1 MLTRNRGN
9 CQISSVFEP
18 YISDRSEWSMKN
30 SKITSARKSSLES
43 YSYFSWILSYNAID
57 TSELNDSIS
66 IWDFTNEEVYFWGEY
81 PKNFSS
87 KECVLPKDIKVKEK
101 HFIIF
106 REIWMISFNFNIF
119 GKNTFFWAEV
129 FGIFSSEIDLF
140 IGEISNRNTIIQFTG
155 IDGVIG

>member
-9 CQISSVFEP
+9 YQISSVFEP
-18 YISDRSEWSMKN
+18 YISDRSEWSTKN
-30 SKITSARKSSLES
+30 SKRRSARKSSLDS
-43 YSYFSWILSYNAID
+43 YSHFSWILSCNAID
-57 TSELNDSIS
+57 TSEWNDIIS
-66 IWDFTNEEVYFWGEY
+66 LWDFTNEEVYLWGEC

-87 KECVLPKDIKVKEK
+87 KECVHPEDIKVKRYHSYLTK
-101 HFIIF
+101 DDKMFF
-106 REIWMISFNFNIF
+106 FNFNVF